1 MEEKVI
7 EKNVVEKNP
16 MEEKKLDAFR
26 VGVGVLILLGVLTLG
41 EFWLGA
47 VASYWWAPLI
57 GVAILKAFFVMRD
70 YMHVG
75 RLFAADEVEE

>member
-7 EKNVVEKNP
+7 DKNP
-16 MEEKKLDAFR
+16 MEEKKLEAFR
-26 VGVGVLILLGVLTLG
+26 VGTGVFILLGVLTLG

-57 GVAILKAFFVMRD
+57 GVAVLKAFFVMRD

-75 RLFAADEVEE
+75 RLFASDEVEE

>member
-1 MEEKVI
+1 MEEKAVVD
-7 EKNVVEKNP
+7 NV
-16 MEEKKLDAFR
+16 MEEKKLEAFR
-26 VGVGVLILLGVLTLG
+26 VGLAVLILLGVLTLG

-75 RLFAADEVEE
+75 RLFASEEVNE

>member
-1 MEEKVI
+1 
-7 EKNVVEKNP
+7 
-16 MEEKKLDAFR
+16 
-26 VGVGVLILLGVLTLG
+26 VLTLG

-57 GVAILKAFFVMRD
+57 GVAVLKAYFVMRD

-75 RLFAADEVEE
+75 RLFASDEVEE